1 MYAPYSNASVIYFCS
16 VSFSSL
22 ALSKIS
28 EKPSVSNLYVSNI
41 IVLFVRLFVALDILH
56 FNKAVTSIL
65 AGAVAI
71 FIVLGYAF

>member
-1 MYAPYSNASVIYFCS
+1 MR
-16 VSFSSL
+16 
-22 ALSKIS
+22 LSKIS
-28 EKPSVSNLYVSNI
+28 EKPSFSNLYVNNI

-71 FIVLGYAF
+71 GIVLGYEFQDLSSDFIPAVS